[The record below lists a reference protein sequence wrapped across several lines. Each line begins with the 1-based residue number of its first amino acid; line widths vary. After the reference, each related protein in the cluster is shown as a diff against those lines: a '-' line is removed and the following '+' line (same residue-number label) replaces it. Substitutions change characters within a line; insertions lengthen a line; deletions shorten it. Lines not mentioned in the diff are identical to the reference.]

1 MIQVKADLDT
11 RQTKSDVLPYQYPQP
26 WGVMPEM
33 VIPNA
38 LDGDARLWVPLSEGT
53 WSRPLHLN
61 VTTGYYVHLL
71 RVTRSGLLQRHRHA
85 GGVHAYV
92 IKGSWFYLEHD
103 WVAREGSYIFEPP
116 GETHTLM
123 VPDDCDEMITLFT
136 VQGPLIFVDPYGV
149 ATGYEDV
156 FTRIEK
162 YRRHFDQI
170 GLGADHVKSF
180 MR

>member
-1 MIQVKADLDT
+1 MSHPSELSKI
-11 RQTKSDVLPYQYPQP
+11 SDPSKDVMPYQLAQP
-26 WGVMPEM
+26 WGMQPEM
-33 VIPNA
+33 VIADA
-38 LDGDARLWVPLSEGT
+38 LEGDSRLWVPLSEGT

-71 RVTRSGLLQRHRHA
+71 RVTRSGLLQRHRHS

-92 IKGSWFYLEHD
+92 IKGSWFYLEHN
-103 WVAREGSYIFEPP
+103 WVARAGTYVFEPP

-123 VPDDCDEMITLFT
+123 VPEDCEEMITMFT

-156 FTRIEK
+156 FTRIDK
-162 YRRHFDQI
+162 YRAHFDAI
-170 GLGADHVKSF
+170 GLGADHVKNF
-180 MR
+180 IR

>member
-1 MIQVKADLDT
+1 MTSVIQANPD
-11 RQTKSDVLPYQYPQP
+11 QEEVLPYQLPQP
-26 WGVMPEM
+26 WGVVPEM
-33 VIPNA
+33 VIHEVQT
-38 LDGDARLWVPLSEGT
+38 GDPRLWTPLSEGS

-61 VTTGYYVHLL
+61 VSAGYYVHLL
-71 RVTRSGLLQRHRHA
+71 KVKTSGLLQRHRHA

-103 WVAREGSYIFEPP
+103 WVATQGSYIFEPP

-123 VPDDCDEMITLFT
+123 VPEDCEEMVTLFT
-136 VQGPLIFVDPYGV
+136 VQGPLIYVDPYGA

-162 YRRHFDQI
+162 YRKHFEAVGI
-170 GLGADHVKSF
+170 GADYVKNF
-180 MR
+180 IR